1 MALASAG
8 ASFRSGRWL
17 AASRHFGSAP
27 ALENDEGSNNA
38 VSFRGSITRPQS
50 SLSTLRSPP
59 RDGPRKTRLPLV
71 ASLSLRGIGYP
82 QGTIEVST
90 IHFMASSSPGL
101 AWRNFHGNLAQARCR
116 AAPSYGSEQRANLR
130 RGLFN
135 ALTHQRRV

>member
-101 AWRNFHGNLAQARCR
+101 AWRNFHGNLNLTPEKGPRQR
-116 AAPSYGSEQRANLR
+116 AVDRDGEQRSSAR
-130 RGLFN
+130 R
-135 ALTHQRRV
+135 